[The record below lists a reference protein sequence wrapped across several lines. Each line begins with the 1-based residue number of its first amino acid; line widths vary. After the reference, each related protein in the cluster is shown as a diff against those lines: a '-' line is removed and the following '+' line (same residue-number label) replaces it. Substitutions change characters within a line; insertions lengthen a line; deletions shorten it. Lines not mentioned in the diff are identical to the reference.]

1 MDEIIRLINGIDSNV
16 LTSSDVSFFVDI
28 LKKRS
33 HVGIPGM
40 EKVSKDDIQ
49 WFETYAFTLK
59 KVELLNEGGLYDIER
74 GGDWR
79 QALDD
84 FSKLRFLVDE
94 LEEKELVNDV
104 FWHVEGIVLYNITN
118 PDIYRRYLYAKIKN
132 HLEKI
137 KK

>member
-1 MDEIIRLINGIDSNV
+1 MDDITRLINRIDNNV
-16 LTSSDVSFFVDI
+16 LTSSDLSLFAE
-28 LKKRS
+28 LLKRS
-33 HVGIPGM
+33 HVGMPGI
-40 EKVSKDDIQ
+40 EKVSKDDVQ

-59 KVELLNEGGLYDIER
+59 KVELIREGGLYDIER

-104 FWHVEGIVLYNITN
+104 IWHVEGIALYNITN
-118 PDIYRRYLYAKIKN
+118 PDIYRRYLYAKIRN

-137 KK
+137 KT

>member
-1 MDEIIRLINGIDSNV
+1 MDDITRLINRIDNNV
-16 LTSSDVSFFVDI
+16 LTSSDLTLFAEL
-28 LKKRS
+28 LKKS
-33 HVGIPGM
+33 HVGMPGL
-40 EKVSKDDIQ
+40 EKLSKDDVQ
-49 WFETYAFTLK
+49 WFQTYAFTLK
-59 KVELLNEGGLYDIER
+59 KVELLKEGELYDIGS

-79 QALDD
+79 QAVDD

-104 FWHVEGIVLYNITN
+104 FWNVEGIVLYNITN
-118 PDIYRRYLYAKIKN
+118 PDIYRRYMYAKIRT

>member
-1 MDEIIRLINGIDSNV
+1 MDEIVRLINGIDNNV
-16 LTSSDVSFFVDI
+16 LTSSDLSFFVDV
-28 LKKRS
+28 LKQRS
-33 HVGIPGM
+33 HVEMPGV

-59 KVELLNEGGLYDIER
+59 KVELLEEGGLYDIER

-94 LEEKELVNDV
+94 LEEKELVNEV
-104 FWHVEGIVLYNITN
+104 VWYIEGISLYNITD
-118 PDIYRRYLYAKIKN
+118 PAKYKRYLYAKIRN
-132 HLEKI
+132 HLDKI